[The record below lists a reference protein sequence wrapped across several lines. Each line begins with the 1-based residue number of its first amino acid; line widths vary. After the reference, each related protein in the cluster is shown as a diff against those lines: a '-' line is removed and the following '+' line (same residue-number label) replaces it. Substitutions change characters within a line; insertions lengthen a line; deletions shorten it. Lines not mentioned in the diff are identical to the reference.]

1 MEKTNNDKRQ
11 VHADSRPRHIF
22 CTETNFQQS
31 LGIVKLKS
39 FFFFFPSWHTQKH
52 KNEPR
57 RVFKLGIW
65 YQPLSTFYKERP
77 HISES
82 CASTPEF

>member
-11 VHADSRPRHIF
+11 VHADCRPRHIF

-39 FFFFFPSWHTQKH
+39 FFFFPLGTL
-52 KNEPR
+52 KNTKTN
-57 RVFKLGIW
+57 RV
-65 YQPLSTFYKERP
+65 
-77 HISES
+77 
-82 CASTPEF
+82 EFSN